1 MFVKHKKFNFIYL
14 FYLPGKYISA
24 LFTSLNAML
33 HFELPHVNI
42 LSKLDLMEK
51 HKPNEFNVDYYCEVF
66 NLDYLLDVI
75 DDDPFFAKYK
85 KLSKALTDMIE
96 SYSLVSFVPVNVS
109 DPKTVTNALNHI
121 DRANGFFLVCIE
133 TEQQKMRF
141 QSDFN
146 EMHTGGAD
154 PF

>member
-1 MFVKHKKFNFIYL
+1 
-14 FYLPGKYISA
+14 
-24 LFTSLNAML
+24 ML

-51 HKPNEFNVDYYCEVF
+51 HKPTEFNVDYYCEVF

-109 DPKTVTNALNHI
+109 DQKTVSNALNHI
-121 DRANGFFLVCIE
+121 DRANGFFLVRIE
-133 TEQQKMRF
+133 TEQHKLRF

-146 EMHTGGAD
+146 EMATGAAE